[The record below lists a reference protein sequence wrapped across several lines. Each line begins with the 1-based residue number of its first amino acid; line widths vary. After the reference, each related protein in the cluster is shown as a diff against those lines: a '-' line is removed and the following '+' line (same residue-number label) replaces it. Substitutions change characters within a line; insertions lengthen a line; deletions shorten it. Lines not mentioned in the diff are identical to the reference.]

1 MCIEAFRNTLS
12 ATAAGALVVRAVRAA
27 GRAATASCVAL
38 TSVRVVRAAIRTLV
52 ARRTVVATA
61 YITSVVRGAV
71 ATIAHVALIVRGAVI
86 TVTHAA
92 IMGSSV
98 RLGVGVRV
106 RSNVGRGVRC
116 YVRSLVCIYVRI
128 TIGLVVVTYAD
139 MNVGTSTDID
149 RDRSTGTVVIIV
161 ATTIH
166 SAPYTHLTVVQDYI
180 QVASVLVIPTIQDI
194 IKVDTDQTIIA
205 TLCPFEVHIEQ
216 FRLLTCIQIKCY
228 TQVTSHTLCL
238 NGYTLATTTDS
249 YFHGRGADCGC
260 GRSIDAHRGRHCY
273 Y

>member
-27 GRAATASCVAL
+27 GRVATASCVAL

-106 RSNVGRGVRC
+106 RS
-116 YVRSLVCIYVRI
+116 YVRTSVRI
-128 TIGLVVVTYAD
+128 LVGILVPCANV
-139 MNVGTSTDID
+139 NVGTSTDID
-149 RDRSTGTVVIIV
+149 RDRSTGTVVIVV

>member
-1 MCIEAFRNTLS
+1 MCIEAFLNTLS

-71 ATIAHVALIVRGAVI
+71 ATIAHIALIVRGAVI

-98 RLGVGVRV
+98 RLGVGVL
-106 RSNVGRGVRC
+106 VGS
-116 YVRSLVCIYVRI
+116 YVRTSVRI
-128 TIGLVVVTYAD
+128 LVGILVSCANV
-139 MNVGTSTDID
+139 NVGTSTDID

>member
-27 GRAATASCVAL
+27 GRAATTSCVAL

-106 RSNVGRGVRC
+106 RSYVRTSVGVRVRS
-116 YVRSLVCIYVRI
+116 YVRTSVRI
-128 TIGLVVVTYAD
+128 LVGILVSCANV
-139 MNVGTSTDID
+139 NVGTSTDID

-161 ATTIH
+161 AMTIH